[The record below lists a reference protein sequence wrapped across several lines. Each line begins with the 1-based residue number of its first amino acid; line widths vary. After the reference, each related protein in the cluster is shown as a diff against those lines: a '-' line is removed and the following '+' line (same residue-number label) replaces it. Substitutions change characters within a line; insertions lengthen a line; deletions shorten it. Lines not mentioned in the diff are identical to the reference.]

1 MSDVGCLMSD
11 LIKFDGFLF
20 LLGKVIHEKDFE

>member
-1 MSDVGCLMSD
+1 MSD